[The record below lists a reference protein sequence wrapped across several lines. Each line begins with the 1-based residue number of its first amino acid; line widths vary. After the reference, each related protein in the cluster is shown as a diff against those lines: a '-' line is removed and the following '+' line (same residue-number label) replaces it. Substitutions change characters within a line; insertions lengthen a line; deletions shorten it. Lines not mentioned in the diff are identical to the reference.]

1 MGLLQHCSGSHN
13 LCLPLHTSSDRERER
28 HMHVPAHR
36 PTQLGARRDDRE
48 SEGGGEGHAID
59 EAGRL
64 MAVLD
69 TERKA
74 GHRDHAQAEAKAK
87 QSSQRKASLVLIN
100 QGCKLFPARIACQA
114 SGGKAAGG
122 RKSKA

>member
-1 MGLLQHCSGSHN
+1 
-13 LCLPLHTSSDRERER
+13 
-28 HMHVPAHR
+28 MHVPAHR